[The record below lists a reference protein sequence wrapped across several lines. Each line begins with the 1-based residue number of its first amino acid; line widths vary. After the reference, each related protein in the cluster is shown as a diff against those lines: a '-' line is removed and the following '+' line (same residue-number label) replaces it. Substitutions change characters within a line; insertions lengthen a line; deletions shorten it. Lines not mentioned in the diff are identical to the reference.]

1 MHCAKNCHFNLYP
14 DNKSKGNINAVG
26 PRPMYILVEIKQ
38 LGNFVIRFFYH
49 LNSAV
54 LTLHQWEIIQEL

>member
-26 PRPMYILVEIKQ
+26 PRPMYILVEIKTARQ
-38 LGNFVIRFFYH
+38 FCNPVFLSE
-49 LNSAV
+49 LA
-54 LTLHQWEIIQEL
+54 LHQWEIIQEL